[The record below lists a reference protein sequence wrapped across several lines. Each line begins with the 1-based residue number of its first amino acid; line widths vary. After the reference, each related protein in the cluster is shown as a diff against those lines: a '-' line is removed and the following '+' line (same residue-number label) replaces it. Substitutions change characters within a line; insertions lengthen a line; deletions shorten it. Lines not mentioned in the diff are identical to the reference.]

1 MYIQCIYIYIYII
14 HSHIHTL
21 WFINLAWYLKLP
33 FTLEASWDSVRII
46 FQKGWTRE
54 RGEKGISSYLLPL
67 QVSITPS
74 SHIFPIFLLMNLII
88 WSQCTSANNVFEW
101 SEFQNQKSKRIFPR
115 EENCVKWCCGNLVP
129 CQHLHTNFVLPWVR
143 QEWGNLIIPEILL
156 LIPRN
161 TSWLFWLGQK
171 ILNFLSNGS
180 YRESRTREKCCL
192 YIWKHFDNHIQF
204 SLYINCNLICI

>member
-1 MYIQCIYIYIYII
+1 MYTCVYIMHIYIYII

-54 RGEKGISSYLLPL
+54 RGEKGISSCLLPL

-88 WSQCTSANNVFEW
+88 WSQCTSANNVCEW

-129 CQHLHTNFVLPWVR
+129 CQHSHTNFVV
-143 QEWGNLIIPEILL
+143 
-156 LIPRN
+156 
-161 TSWLFWLGQK
+161 TLGQARMRK
-171 ILNFLSNGS
+171 PH
-180 YRESRTREKCCL
+180 YTRNSAA
-192 YIWKHFDNHIQF
+192 YT
-204 SLYINCNLICI
+204 